1 MWRSVFLALGIVLC
15 ILGAECL
22 VMEKAVLASDR
33 PIAEAAGVT
42 ASMFMSTPNAT
53 VNEIKPP
60 DWAPWTLMSC
70 GAVVILYSYSL
81 KRPQ

>member
-1 MWRSVFLALGIVLC
+1 MWRSAFLALGIVLG

-33 PIAEAAGVT
+33 PLAEAAGAT
-42 ASMFMSTPNAT
+42 ASIFMATPDAT
-53 VNEIKPP
+53 TNEIKPP

-70 GAVVILYSYSL
+70 GAVVILYSYTF
-81 KRPQ
+81 KRNP